1 VKRRSV
7 VAKNRDEL
15 LRVLN
20 KALGAEYGALWLLPQ
35 HMAQIE
41 DEELKRQLKL
51 IADVELEHAEKTAH
65 MIYSLGGTPN
75 ADLPQLRP
83 RSSVKEILEV
93 HVEGER
99 QSIAHFEEAARLA
112 DEPQVRKLCDEM
124 KADEEGHQRLL
135 ERALARL

>member
-1 VKRRSV
+1 
-7 VAKNRDEL
+7 VARNRDEL

-35 HMAQIE
+35 HMAQIQ

-51 IADVELEHAEKTAH
+51 IADVELEHAEKTAE
-65 MIYSLGGTPN
+65 MIYALGGTPN

-83 RSSVKEILEV
+83 RSSVREILEA
-93 HVEGER
+93 HVQGER
-99 QSIAHFEEAARLA
+99 ESIAHYEEAARVA
-112 DEPQVRKLCDEM
+112 DSPEIRAQCEEM

-135 ERALARL
+135 ERALSRL